1 MESPKKRKRAD
12 EGEGTGEGLT
22 DPVEQAA
29 ALLSSSSVESTE
41 ELLAA
46 TRQILKKLLRFH
58 HELDESYHE
67 QNRESEEKVRNLIK
81 TNQDLVASLEKL
93 TKQKKTV
100 SQYISV
106 LEGVC

>member
-12 EGEGTGEGLT
+12 EGEGTGEGVT

-41 ELLAA
+41 LLAA
-46 TRQILKKLLRFH
+46 TRQILEKLLGFH
-58 HELDESYHE
+58 HELDESYHKM
-67 QNRESEEKVRNLIK
+67 NREHEEKVRNLIK

-93 TKQKKTV
+93 TKQKKKV
-100 SQYISV
+100 SQYVSV
-106 LEGVC
+106 LERVC